1 MRRFLYLFSLAL
13 LTAALGAS
21 GATAQSSTTAVVDR
35 ENSAQE
41 RAAQERA
48 AQERA
53 GSRRTGPAAAGS
65 REDAGL
71 TRMEIRNTMLGKAK
85 TGEAA
90 GLPSKTLDIPAP
102 SPQLPQQESESN
114 RRIYYIVGG
123 ALVATGLV
131 VGILALDDGG
141 GGGQN
146 IPAPPGGSGGSRPPQ
161 P

>member
-41 RAAQERA
+41 RAAQEH
-48 AQERA
+48 A